1 MKRKFTVL
9 IASLLLAV
17 GWTNTASAQLLTK
30 QAAPSAK
37 VHTSVSKAGKVGAKV
52 PYKYS
57 AIKDLV
63 EAPVKPVTKQASE
76 LTIFGDLERP
86 VQQGNGS
93 MLRAPRRAVYNETS
107 DAIRNFAFY
116 DNISYNWTD
125 GDGTP
130 HTSKITE
137 AATDPYQMAYLV
149 GNTYMNPD
157 LPGIKYSAFY
167 ETDHPYYGIDFGWDI
182 PSNARWPYEG
192 INPVQTAQNIV
203 ISAGMTNSSDD
214 ISHALIYSITVR
226 SGNTTISSWSYSNN
240 ESDIPSSWSISGFK
254 LTQVGNYVYLC
265 PTSTSNQIIISGESL
280 SNYSSVTITIT
291 GYHYN
296 YSSDAGYAR
305 YYVNGESLGNLS
317 SSSNSYTKTVTNTFV
332 NKYSVTPPSANGY
345 TVFLVKVKDGTSVQ
359 NSATTVPDI
368 RTYTWDDVVNNFN
381 TYFESIELLTNSV
394 RVGASTATS
403 DAGTMFSYTGSLN
416 RFFFISKGKDCYL
429 SSYETSGDND
439 LAPFYGMYE
448 EFSPSTTESGDE
460 ITDFFERM
468 DQGEAYGVVHD
479 CRSVNVQEHYFS
491 MTGKDGTVHNS
502 LSNLIFYIPDD
513 RGQKFDGTNA
523 TWRNYDHQPRVGLY
537 TAEIEATAKANK
549 TQEHTYDVTVNWSTS
564 LQNTLGFDEPETHD
578 LWVVVRDQQGNIV
591 LEELLTTTTD
601 TTYTYQVPQYPDSY
615 RIAYIVR
622 AWPTAA
628 DEPVDHTA
636 TSTGTFYADTDVAE
650 VTIPGYNDFI
660 SLRGDRHEC
669 DFDIDNEYNY
679 YRNFFS
685 LLNQNGVAGLTTAQI
700 DAGMNTFH
708 LYRYDHNKP
717 EPRTEAATLTFEH
730 VGDKVNWEVTYP
742 TPYYYPNHT
751 PGESKYYLTTMKIP
765 TSGSFT
771 VGSTGGGGTVSTKD
785 VTFTPATSATNTLTN
800 DGVTI
805 TTGSDELGGYTQAMY
820 MTGTTTISTASGTIT
835 KIVFNG
841 RTDNN
846 FPVTRLS
853 LSSGGGSYTTSN
865 NVGTWTGSAS
875 SVSFTSTSDAGAASI
890 VVTVES
896 GSGSGSTVAYDTTYV
911 LVDSINFV
919 YDCVQTTGN
928 FTVNHGNWSSPS
940 NSMYMTSSGAAYIRY
955 SSWNYYLQYNC
966 PASLANETL
975 LFDFGVINNS
985 TYGSYIASEENSSD
999 HLDDIVQCSDTY
1011 KYYSLETAALG
1022 SGGNVKFYGVTPST
1036 TTSGKWTNYY
1046 SPTIYNVYVYKMVLT
1061 EIEAEAALIDV
1072 SGIQIVDQFRDY
1084 TGDDSHPY
1092 LYDYVLEYTGR
1103 ETADWDTTRVS
1114 NVMIVPVQHSSS
1126 VLNGFYTF
1134 EEMIHDSIPTLLQE
1148 DVKNA
1153 EIDMSLT
1160 ADAEVFYYTLMRNPA
1175 NAWSRITYTQK
1186 DNNNTFYTEGM
1197 NYLPQYFGAVNYPGD
1212 EIERLDN
1219 AEVLTG
1225 SYNDY
1230 MRYTPITWTYG
1241 YNRFYY
1247 DAEGLPSGL
1256 TPDGYHNSYGSPIWK
1271 TGVGKVTV
1279 NSVEVQRQVK
1289 NDQTNEDNP
1298 ATSWKDETGADCN
1311 VYFLGVDATGMLP
1324 TTNMKGEGGSNY
1336 YEPYMFRVWVKSNSG
1351 SLRGYTPMS
1360 SNDGDYVVNDPT
1372 LDRNM
1377 QVVYEEYT
1385 NSTTLDKSLPE
1396 NYTNARNIIK
1406 FGALK
1411 GIQPTDLQV
1420 IVRFYYKV
1428 KHIDPVDNS
1437 MDNMVTIDFTD
1448 NPWQIP
1454 AGNIASWQTNNT
1466 DYTDGNLTIGL
1477 ANKYFYNENIGFL
1490 MLGENGQLTLPTFDR
1505 KVKQIQVVGRP
1516 GASNTVKMNI
1526 FVGNDAVSTEATGS
1540 LGTNTFNIDEN
1551 YQTVGT
1557 QYILKVTNAYNA
1569 QISKVIV
1576 IFEEEE
1582 TNGFMLRAPKRAG
1595 EGTVYEKV
1603 TSTDQIVAGKKY
1615 IVVDESQNL
1624 AMGALKSTSGT
1635 TFADA
1640 IEVTVNNGII
1650 DIDGTTVM
1658 PLTLAEVGTKSIYSS
1673 EAGNNV
1679 TVTTYSLQM
1688 PSGSYLGWGGSS
1700 NKTYF
1705 RSNTSATDNYLWFY
1719 GPALLTANVNN
1730 FYLAEAT
1737 TRIIGTGADN
1747 EGNPRFGAYVAS
1759 NAVLYVEKEGT
1770 TPVTNPVLTAP
1781 VNGSTVNV
1789 GTNTGD
1795 GVSKAVTISGSDLTE
1810 NLTVAVS
1817 GEDFSVSTNSV
1828 DYAAANAGT
1837 SVTVTYNGTD
1847 ANATGTLTISSSEVG
1862 TITVILTAT
1871 YDGGTTPPEDEPR
1884 LIAPVNGSTV
1894 FVGTT
1899 SAETPSV
1906 SQVITVIGNLLTKDL
1921 TATITGEG
1929 FAFQT
1934 RDITIPY
1941 ADVNN
1946 GTSVTVVYNG
1956 TDENARGTLTLASDE
1971 VSAVV
1976 NLTASYRKP
1985 VVLSIEPAGYV
1996 TQDEATVDEI
2006 TTGIIETLF
2015 EQMRGEVVGVTYVNA
2030 LGMQSDK
2037 PFEGINIVVTRYSD
2051 GTTST
2056 SKVRY

>member
-57 AIKDLV
+57 AIKDLI
-63 EAPVKPVTKQASE
+63 EAPVSAVQNHTL
-76 LTIFGDLERP
+76 LTSVDGQSQMYFAGYEAEAAP
-86 VQQGNGS
+86 MAPGA
-93 MLRAPRRAVYNETS
+93 MLKAPRRATYTEKADVTLSYAEYEQFN
-107 DAIRNFAFY
+107 
-116 DNISYNWTD
+116 YNWVDANGASHTAKLTD
-125 GDGTP
+125 
-130 HTSKITE
+130 
-137 AATDPYQMAYLV
+137 AVTDPYQMAYLV
-149 GNTYMNPD
+149 GTTYMNKD
-157 LPGIKYSAFY
+157 IPGIKYT
-167 ETDHPYYGIDFGWDI
+167 EGWQVDHPYPNISYAWDI
-182 PSNARWPYEG
+182 PNRFNNYATYTY
-192 INPVQTAQNIV
+192 NNV
-203 ISAGMTNSSDD
+203 D
-214 ISHALIYSITVR
+214 I
-226 SGNTTISSWSYSNN
+226 
-240 ESDIPSSWSISGFK
+240 IPG
-254 LTQVGNYVYLC
+254 
-265 PTSTSNQIIISGESL
+265 
-280 SNYSSVTITIT
+280 SNYSYLRIEQIKVYSGDEVILSWDYATNGSSLPTGMTSSGWSLSSSGNGYIYPSSTSSYIRIASSALANKPSISVMIY
-291 GYHYN
+291 G
-296 YSSDAGYAR
+296 YSSSSSSSTYS
-305 YYVNGESLGNLS
+305 YIYVNGTGGGDGNGFAGDGYYHRLWWS
-317 SSSNSYTKTVTNTFV
+317 IPPTNV
-332 NKYSVTPPSANGY
+332 SVTPPDDNGY
-345 TVFLVKVKDGTSVQ
+345 TVFLVKVRDGVSMDYSTDEHTQ
-359 NSATTVPDI
+359 
-368 RTYTWDDVVNNFN
+368 TWESLINYFDK
-381 TYFESIELLTNSV
+381 YFESMELLTDGV

-403 DAGTMFSYTGSLN
+403 DAGTVFTYTGNLN
-416 RFFFISKGKDCYL
+416 RFFFISKGKMFYMASDR
-429 SSYETSGDND
+429 
-439 LAPFYGMYE
+439 APFYSMYE
-448 EFSPSTTESGDE
+448 EFSPTTTASGDE

-468 DQGEAYGVVHD
+468 DQGEAYDVIHD
-479 CRSVNVQEHYFS
+479 CQSVNYMEHYFS
-491 MTGKDGTVHNS
+491 MTGKSGTTHNT

-513 RGQKFDGTNA
+513 RGKYQT
-523 TWRNYDHQPRVGLY
+523 RNYDHNPRVGLY

-591 LEELLTTTTD
+591 LDSLLTTTTD
-601 TTYTYQVPQYPDSY
+601 TTYTYQVPQYPESY
-615 RIAYIVR
+615 TIDYIVR

-628 DEPVDHTA
+628 DEPIDHTT

-660 SLRGDRHEC
+660 SLRGDRHES

-708 LYRYDHNKP
+708 LYRYDHNDP
-717 EPRTEAATLTFEH
+717 DPRTEAATLTFEH

-742 TPYYYPNHT
+742 TQYYYPNHT
-751 PGESKYYLTTMKIP
+751 PGVSKYYLTTMQIP

-771 VGSTGGGGTVSTKD
+771 VGSTGGSGTTTSTD
-785 VTFTPATSATNTLTN
+785 VTFTAGTEVGSSTSQYTSDQISKN
-800 DGVTI
+800 GVTI
-805 TTGSDELGGYTQAMY
+805 SSTDAAFATSEYRMYGSS
-820 MTGTTTISTASGTIT
+820 TTTISTTSGNIT

-841 RTDNN
+841 SSTQR
-846 FPVTRLS
+846 PVSRLS
-853 LSSGGGSYTTSN
+853 TTTGSYTTTSS

-875 SVSFTSTSDAGAASI
+875 SVAFTASGQARASSI

-896 GSGSGSTVAYDTTYV
+896 TSGGSTVAYDTTYV

-966 PASLANETL
+966 PANLANETL

-999 HLDDIVQCSDTY
+999 YLDDIVQCSDTY
-1011 KYYSLETAALG
+1011 KYYTLETAALG

-1036 TTSGKWTNYY
+1036 TTSGQWTNYY

-1061 EIEAEAALIDV
+1061 EVAAESVPIDV

-1084 TGDDSHPY
+1084 TANDSHPY
-1092 LYDYVLEYTGR
+1092 LYDYVLEYTGKN
-1103 ETADWDTTRVS
+1103 TADWDTTRVS
-1114 NVMIVPVQHSSS
+1114 NVIIVPVQHSSS

-1153 EIDMSLT
+1153 EINMSLT

-1197 NYLPQYFGAVNYPGD
+1197 NYLPQYAGAVNYPGD

-1279 NSVEVQRQVK
+1279 NSVEVERQVK
-1289 NDQTNEDNP
+1289 NTQTNEDNP
-1298 ATSWKDETGADCN
+1298 ATSWKDENGNDCN

-1385 NSTTLDKSLPE
+1385 NSTVLDKSLPE

-1454 AGNIASWQTNNT
+1454 AGNIASWQTNNAN
-1466 DYTDGNLTIGL
+1466 YTDGNLTIGL

-1490 MLGENGQLTLPTFDR
+1490 MLGENGQLTLPTFER

-1551 YQTVGT
+1551 YQTEGT

-1582 TNGFMLRAPKRAG
+1582 TNGFMLRAPKRAEETVVDLDFSTNG
-1595 EGTVYEKV
+1595 WNLPVGSTNAGNAETEYSNGTYSISLYAPTSGGYYFNNSGYLLFGKEYARLTLPAFDKKV
-1603 TSTDQIVAGKKY
+1603 TKIEVVGRSGASPNVKQNIYIDQTTSICTETTGATGTSTFTIPEEYQTIGTRY
-1615 IVVDESQNL
+1615 IVR
-1624 AMGALKSTSGT
+1624 
-1635 TFADA
+1635 
-1640 IEVTVNNGII
+1640 VTNGYNNQV
-1650 DIDGTTVM
+1650 THVYV
-1658 PLTLAEVGTKSIYSS
+1658 TLS
-1673 EAGNNV
+1673 
-1679 TVTTYSLQM
+1679 
-1688 PSGSYLGWGGSS
+1688 
-1700 NKTYF
+1700 
-1705 RSNTSATDNYLWFY
+1705 D
-1719 GPALLTANVNN
+1719 
-1730 FYLAEAT
+1730 
-1737 TRIIGTGADN
+1737 
-1747 EGNPRFGAYVAS
+1747 
-1759 NAVLYVEKEGT
+1759 EGT
-1770 TPVTNPVLTAP
+1770 TPTPTPELTAP
-1781 VNGSTVNV
+1781 TDDATVNV
-1789 GTNTGD
+1789 GTNTGN
-1795 GVSKAVTISGSDLTE
+1795 GVSVPVTISGSDLTE

-1817 GEDFSVSTNSV
+1817 GEGFSVSTNSV

-1837 SVTVTYNGTD
+1837 SVTVTYNGT
-1847 ANATGTLTISSSEVG
+1847 ATNATGTLTISSNEIG
-1862 TITVILTAT
+1862 TVTVNLTAT
-1871 YDGGTTPPEDEPR
+1871 YEAITPSDDPE
-1884 LIAPVNGSTV
+1884 LTAPVDGSTV

-1899 SAETPSV
+1899 SAEVASV
-1906 SQVITVIGNLLTKDL
+1906 TKEIMISGNNLTKDL
-1921 TATITGEG
+1921 TATIIGDG

-1941 ADVNN
+1941 ADVNA
-1946 GTSVTVVYNG
+1946 GTASVTVVYSG
-1956 TDENARGTLTLASDE
+1956 TAENATGRLTLTSDE

-1976 NLTASYRKP
+1976 NLTASFHKP
-1985 VVLSIEPAGYV
+1985 VILTTEPAGYV
-1996 TQDEATVDEI
+1996 TQDEATVDDI
-2006 TTGIIETLF
+2006 GTGIIEMLY
-2015 EQMRGEVVGVTYVNA
+2015 EQLHGEVVGVTYVNA

>member
-17 GWTNTASAQLLTK
+17 GWTNVASAQLLTK
-30 QAAPSAK
+30 QAAPNAFNP
-37 VHTSVSKAGKVGAKV
+37 HSKALKAVLPSKV
-52 PYKYS
+52 PYRNN

-63 EAPVKPVTKQASE
+63 EAPTKPVKSNNSAKVE
-76 LTIFGDLERP
+76 YLEDTYTSAP
-86 VQQGNGS
+86 
-93 MLRAPRRAVYNETS
+93 MMRAPRRATYTEKADVVK
-107 DAIRNFAFY
+107 DFAY
-116 DNISYNWTD
+116 YEGITYNWVD
-125 GDGTP
+125 GDGAM
-130 HTSKITE
+130 HTSKLTDP
-137 AATDPYQMAYLV
+137 ATDPNQMAYLV
-149 GNTYMNPD
+149 GSAYINPEV
-157 LPGIKYSAFY
+157 PGIKYT
-167 ETDHPYYGIDFGWDI
+167 EGKRLDHPYSNIAYAYDI
-182 PSNARWPYEG
+182 PANARWYIG
-192 INPVQTAQNIV
+192 SGNSNPVGNITIAMDNGNLSFQTIKV
-203 ISAGMTNSSDD
+203 K
-214 ISHALIYSITVR
+214 
-226 SGNTTISSWSYSNN
+226 SGNTVLTEWSYASNGTSLPASWSTTKAFTA
-240 ESDIPSSWSISGFK
+240 E
-254 LTQVGNYVYLC
+254 
-265 PTSTSNQIIISGESL
+265 STSSCYMSGGG
-280 SNYSSVTITIT
+280 TITINASLLQGATDVTVEIYGRHDPDYSQDVVITVAGST
-291 GYHYN
+291 GT
-296 YSSDAGYAR
+296 
-305 YYVNGESLGNLS
+305 S
-317 SSSNSYTKTVTNTFV
+317 SSQTLTQSNNSEWATFTWNV
-332 NKYSVTPPSANGY
+332 LGTSSSATSVTPPYDNGY
-345 TVFLVKVKDGTSVQ
+345 TVFITKLKDGVHDNNEPEHT
-359 NSATTVPDI
+359 N
-368 RTYTWDDVVNNFN
+368 TWAELISYFN
-381 TYFESIELLTNSV
+381 TYFESIELLTDGV

-403 DAGTMFSYTGSLN
+403 DAGTVFTYTGNLN
-416 RFFFISKGKDCYL
+416 KFFFISKGKMYYL
-429 SSYETSGDND
+429 SSDR
-439 LAPFYGMYE
+439 APFYSMYE
-448 EFSPSTTESGDE
+448 EFSPTTTESGDE

-468 DQGEAYGVVHD
+468 DQGEAYGVIHD
-479 CRSVNVQEHYFS
+479 CQSVNYMEHFFS
-491 MTGKDGTVHNS
+491 MTGKDGTTHNT

-513 RGQKFDGTNA
+513 RGVYGS
-523 TWRNYDHQPRVGLY
+523 RNYDHQPRVGLY
-537 TAEIEATAKANK
+537 TADIEATATPNK

-564 LQNTLGFDEPETHD
+564 LETILGFDEPETHD

-591 LEELLTTTTD
+591 LDSLLTTTD
-601 TTYTYQVPQYPDSY
+601 GTTYTYQVPQYPESY
-615 RIAYIVR
+615 TIDYIVR

-636 TSTGTFYADTDVAE
+636 TSDGTFYADTDVAE
-650 VTIPGYNDFI
+650 VTIPGYKDFI

-717 EPRTEAATLTFEH
+717 EPRTEAATLNFTHE
-730 VGDKVNWEVTYP
+730 GNQVNWEVTYP
-742 TPYYYPNHT
+742 TQYYYPNHT

-771 VGSTGGGGTVSTKD
+771 VGT
-785 VTFTPATSATNTLTN
+785 
-800 DGVTI
+800 
-805 TTGSDELGGYTQAMY
+805 
-820 MTGTTTISTASGTIT
+820 
-835 KIVFNG
+835 
-841 RTDNN
+841 
-846 FPVTRLS
+846 
-853 LSSGGGSYTTSN
+853 SGGG
-865 NVGTWTGSAS
+865 
-875 SVSFTSTSDAGAASI
+875 
-890 VVTVES
+890 VT
-896 GSGSGSTVAYDTTYV
+896 YDTTFTHNSAE
-911 LVDSINFV
+911 SIDFSQL
-919 YDCVQTTGN
+919 YTYSGY
-928 FTVNHGNWSSPS
+928 FTVNSGNWSSSS
-940 NSMYMTSSGAAYIRY
+940 NAMYGYSDGYAYIRSG
-955 SSWNYYLQYNC
+955 SSYYLQYTVPQGYSNQDI
-966 PASLANETL
+966 
-975 LFDFGVINNS
+975 LFAAYVGS
-985 TYGSYIASEENSSD
+985 T
-999 HLDDIVQCSDTY
+999 
-1011 KYYSLETAALG
+1011 G
-1022 SGGNVKFYGVTPST
+1022 SGYLGYILNDDGTVYYNQA
-1036 TTSGKWTNYY
+1036 TTSSNWVYLYVGGVSAGDVIKFIGLTPGTSGASYAV
-1046 SPTIYNVYVYKMVLT
+1046 SPEMSDIYVYDVVVT
-1061 EIEAEAALIDV
+1061 ETEAENALIDV
-1072 SGIQIVDQFRDY
+1072 SGIQIVDQFRDN
-1084 TGDDSHPY
+1084 TANDSHPY

-1103 ETADWDTTRVS
+1103 NTADWDTTRVS

-1153 EIDMSLT
+1153 EINMSLT

-1197 NYLPQYFGAVNYPGD
+1197 NYLPQYAGAVNYPGD

-1241 YNRFYY
+1241 YDRFYY

-1360 SNDGDYVVNDPT
+1360 SNNGDYVVNDPT

-1385 NSTTLDKSLPE
+1385 NSTVLDKSLPE

-1516 GASNTVKMNI
+1516 GASNSVKMNV

-1540 LGTNTFNIDEN
+1540 LGTNTFNINEQ
-1551 YQTVGT
+1551 YQQIGT

-1582 TNGFMLRAPKRAG
+1582 TNGFMMRAPKREGA
-1595 EGTVYEKV
+1595 GTVYEKV
-1603 TSTDQIVAGKKY
+1603 TSADQIVAGKNY
-1615 IVVDESQNL
+1615 ILVSEDNNL
-1624 AMGALKSTSGT
+1624 ALTSTATGNFLAGEAVTITNNTVTIGAGSSIAEFTLGGSVGSW
-1635 TFADA
+1635 
-1640 IEVTVNNGII
+1640 
-1650 DIDGTTVM
+1650 
-1658 PLTLAEVGTKSIYSS
+1658 TLANGSNYLNAASSSGNLKLNSTATTWTITNDNGSLNGFRVKHSDASRAVIYFD
-1673 EAGNNV
+1673 
-1679 TVTTYSLQM
+1679 TYSRF
-1688 PSGSYLGWGGSS
+1688 GNYAFS
-1700 NKTYF
+1700 N
-1705 RSNTSATDNYLWFY
+1705 
-1719 GPALLTANVNN
+1719 
-1730 FYLAEAT
+1730 
-1737 TRIIGTGADN
+1737 IGTNYHYAW
-1747 EGNPRFGAYVAS
+1747 
-1759 NAVLYVEKEGT
+1759 LYVEKEGT
-1770 TPVTNPVLTAP
+1770 TPTPTPELTAP
-1781 VNGSTVNV
+1781 TDGATVNV
-1789 GTNTGD
+1789 GTNTGN
-1795 GVSKAVTISGSDLTE
+1795 GVSVPVTISGSDLTE

-1817 GEDFSVSTNSV
+1817 GEGFSVSTNSV

-1837 SVTVTYNGTD
+1837 SVTVTYNGTT

-1862 TITVILTAT
+1862 TITVNLTAT
-1871 YDGGTTPPEDEPR
+1871 YDGGTTPPEDEPM

-1906 SQVITVIGNLLTKDL
+1906 SQVITVIGDLLTKDL

-2056 SKVRY
+2056 NKVRY

>member
-30 QAAPSAK
+30 QTVTTPK
-37 VHTSVSKAGKVGAKV
+37 VHASVFGKGVSNKV
-52 PYKYS
+52 PFKNK
-57 AIKDLV
+57 AIMELV
-63 EAPVKPVTKQASE
+63 DEQVQAATHGSIIE
-76 LTIFGDLERP
+76 LPIPIPGD
-86 VQQGNGS
+86 GS
-93 MLRAPRRAVYNETS
+93 MLRAPRRATYNETA
-107 DAIRNFAFY
+107 DKTLTYAEYEQFT
-116 DNISYNWTD
+116 YNWIDSNGASHTAKLTD
-125 GDGTP
+125 P
-130 HTSKITE
+130 V
-137 AATDPYQMAYLV
+137 TDPYQMPYLV
-149 GNTYMNPD
+149 GSTYINPEI
-157 LPGIKYSAFY
+157 PGIKYTEVY
-167 ETDHPYYGIDFGWDI
+167 QIDHPYFNIERGYDI
-182 PSNARWPYEG
+182 PTNSRWYIG
-192 INPVQTAQNIV
+192 SGNSNPVGNITIAMDNGNLSFQTIKV
-203 ISAGMTNSSDD
+203 K
-214 ISHALIYSITVR
+214 
-226 SGNTTISSWSYSNN
+226 SGNTVLTEWSYASNGTSLPASWSTTKTFTA
-240 ESDIPSSWSISGFK
+240 E
-254 LTQVGNYVYLC
+254 
-265 PTSTSNQIIISGESL
+265 STSSCYMSGGG
-280 SNYSSVTITIT
+280 TITINASLLQGATDVTVEIYGRHDPDYSTDVVITVAGST
-291 GYHYN
+291 GT
-296 YSSDAGYAR
+296 
-305 YYVNGESLGNLS
+305 S
-317 SSSNSYTKTVTNTFV
+317 SSQTLTQSNNSEWATFTWNV
-332 NKYSVTPPSANGY
+332 LGTSSSTASSVTPPYDNGY
-345 TVFLVKVKDGTSVQ
+345 TVFLVKVKDGVTYDDDDNFTS
-359 NSATTVPDI
+359 S
-368 RTYTWDDVVNNFN
+368 WSDVVSYFN
-381 TYFESIELLTNSV
+381 KYIDGIELLTDGV
-394 RVGASTATS
+394 RVGGTTS
-403 DAGTMFSYTGSLN
+403 NAGTVFTYTGNLN
-416 RFFFISKGKDCYL
+416 RFYFISKGKL
-429 SSYETSGDND
+429 APMSSNGTSSSNSASSTAYDV
-439 LAPFYGMYE
+439 APFYGMYE
-448 EFSPSTTESGDE
+448 EFSPTSTDAGATT
-460 ITDFFERM
+460 TDFFEKM
-468 DQGEAYGVVHD
+468 DQGDAYSIIHD
-479 CRSVNVQEHYFS
+479 CQGVNMMEHYFCMS
-491 MTGKDGTVHNS
+491 GKTGTDHHT
-502 LSNLIFYIPDD
+502 LTNLVFYIPDD
-513 RGQKFDGTNA
+513 RGKNLD
-523 TWRNYDHQPRVGLY
+523 RNYDHQPRVGLY
-537 TAEIEATAKANK
+537 TAELEANAKANP
-549 TQEHTYDVTVNWSTS
+549 TQEHVYDVTINWETS
-564 LQNTLGFDEPETHD
+564 LQKILGYDEPETHD
-578 LWVVVRDQQGNIV
+578 LWVVVKDEQGNVV
-591 LEELLTTTTD
+591 LDSLLTTTPD
-601 TTYTYQVPQYPDSY
+601 TTYTYQVPQYPESY
-615 RIAYIVR
+615 TIDYIVR

-628 DEPVDHTA
+628 PVPVDHDA
-636 TSTGTFYADTDVAE
+636 NSEGTFYADSDPDDVL
-650 VTIPGYNDFI
+650 IPGYKDFI
-660 SLRGDRHEC
+660 SIVRHHYES

-679 YRNFFS
+679 YRNFMM
-685 LLNQNGVAGLTTAQI
+685 LGNQNGTAGLTTARI
-700 DAGMNTFH
+700 DRGENVLH
-708 LYRYDHNKP
+708 LFRYDYDHP
-717 EPRTEAATLTFEH
+717 EQGETEAATLSFEH
-730 VGDKVNWEVTYP
+730 VGDMVNWNVVYHDQQ
-742 TPYYYPNHT
+742 YYMGHT
-751 PGESKYYLTTMKIP
+751 PTNKYQLPIMQIDTC
-765 TSGSFT
+765 GSFA
-771 VGSTGGGGTVSTKD
+771 VGSTGGGSTTTSRDVSFTGTYSSSTVNTMTSDGVTLYTSSGDLGYSNYVRLNGTTTVST
-785 VTFTPATSATNTLTN
+785 
-800 DGVTI
+800 
-805 TTGSDELGGYTQAMY
+805 DE
-820 MTGTTTISTASGTIT
+820 GTIT
-835 KIVFNG
+835 KIVFTG
-841 RTDNN
+841 SDTSY
-846 FPVTRLS
+846 PVTRLS
-853 LSSGGGSYTTSN
+853 TTTGSYTTSN

-875 SVSFTSTSDAGAASI
+875 SVSFTSTSRAHCSTV
-890 VVTVES
+890 VVTVETTTG

-955 SSWNYYLQYNC
+955 GSSSSTAWTYYLQYNA
-966 PASLANETL
+966 PAELANETL
-975 LFDFGVINNS
+975 AFNFGVIDNS
-985 TYGSYIASEENSSD
+985 TYGSYIASEENSSGY
-999 HLDDIVQCSDTY
+999 LDGIVQASDTY
-1011 KYYSLETAALG
+1011 RYYTLFTEPLG
-1022 SGGNVKFYGVTPST
+1022 NGGNVMFYGVTPST
-1036 TTSGKWTNYY
+1036 TTSGQWTNYY
-1046 SPTIYNVYVYKMVLT
+1046 SPTIYHVYVYKQVLT
-1061 EIEAEAALIDV
+1061 EINSEDVPIDV
-1072 SGIQIVDQFRDY
+1072 SGIQLVDQFRASTANDTHPYNYGYRLQY
-1084 TGDDSHPY
+1084 TGQNAA
-1092 LYDYVLEYTGR
+1092 E
-1103 ETADWDTTRVS
+1103 WDTTKIS
-1114 NVMIVPVQHSSS
+1114 NVLIVPVKHSGST
-1126 VLNGFYTF
+1126 LNGFYTF
-1134 EEMIHDSIPTLLQE
+1134 DEMIHDSIPTLLQTN
-1148 DVKNA
+1148 VKNGELTMTLGGDP
-1153 EIDMSLT
+1153 EIY
-1160 ADAEVFYYTLMRNPA
+1160 YYTLMRNPA

-1197 NYLPQYFGAVNYPGD
+1197 NYLPQYAGAVNYPGD
-1212 EIERLDN
+1212 EIERFDN

-1279 NSVEVQRQVK
+1279 NSVEVERQVK
-1289 NDQTNEDNP
+1289 NTQTNEDNP
-1298 ATSWKDETGADCN
+1298 ATSWKDENGNDCN

-1396 NYTNARNIIK
+1396 NYINARNIIK

-1582 TNGFMLRAPKRAG
+1582 TNGFMMRAPKRAG

-1603 TSTDQIVAGKKY
+1603 TSADQIVAGKKY
-1615 IVVDESQNL
+1615 ILVSEDANMALTATASSSRL
-1624 AMGALKSTSGT
+1624 AGEAVTITDGTVTIGANSSIAEFTLGGSLNAWTLENGGNYLTGSSSTGLSITTSGSYSTWRLNNYNNTLSGYRALNNKDGEATSRAVCWQTTGSCFGNYATSNIGSGT
-1635 TFADA
+1635 T
-1640 IEVTVNNGII
+1640 
-1650 DIDGTTVM
+1650 
-1658 PLTLAEVGTKSIYSS
+1658 YSY
-1673 EAGNNV
+1673 A
-1679 TVTTYSLQM
+1679 
-1688 PSGSYLGWGGSS
+1688 W
-1700 NKTYF
+1700 
-1705 RSNTSATDNYLWFY
+1705 
-1719 GPALLTANVNN
+1719 
-1730 FYLAEAT
+1730 
-1737 TRIIGTGADN
+1737 
-1747 EGNPRFGAYVAS
+1747 
-1759 NAVLYVEKEGT
+1759 LYVEKEGT
-1770 TPVTNPVLTAP
+1770 TPVTNPELMAP
-1781 VNGSTVNV
+1781 TDGATVNV
-1789 GTNTGD
+1789 GTNTGN
-1795 GVSKAVTISGSDLTE
+1795 GVSVPVTISGSDLTE

-1817 GEDFSVSTNSV
+1817 GEGFSVSTNSV

-1837 SVTVTYNGTD
+1837 SVTVTYNGTT

-1862 TITVILTAT
+1862 TITVNLTAT
-1871 YDGGTTPPEDEPR
+1871 YDGGTTPPEDEPM

-1906 SQVITVIGNLLTKDL
+1906 SQVITVIGDLLTKDL

-1941 ADVNN
+1941 ADVNA
-1946 GTSVTVVYNG
+1946 GTASVTVVYSG

>member
-57 AIKDLV
+57 AIKDLI
-63 EAPVKPVTKQASE
+63 EAPVSAVQNHTL
-76 LTIFGDLERP
+76 LTSVDGQSQMYFAGYEAEAAP
-86 VQQGNGS
+86 MAPGA
-93 MLRAPRRAVYNETS
+93 MLKAPRRATYTEKADVTLSYAEYEQFN
-107 DAIRNFAFY
+107 
-116 DNISYNWTD
+116 YNWVDANGASHTAKLTD
-125 GDGTP
+125 
-130 HTSKITE
+130 
-137 AATDPYQMAYLV
+137 AVTDPYQMAYLV
-149 GNTYMNPD
+149 GTTYMNKD
-157 LPGIKYSAFY
+157 IPGIKYT
-167 ETDHPYYGIDFGWDI
+167 EGWQVDHPYPNISYAWDI
-182 PSNARWPYEG
+182 PNRFNNYATYTYNNVDIIPGSNYNYLRIEQIKVYSGDE
-192 INPVQTAQNIV
+192 V
-203 ISAGMTNSSDD
+203 ILSWDYATNGSSLPTGMTSSGW
-214 ISHALIYSITVR
+214 SLSS
-226 SGNTTISSWSYSNN
+226 SGNGYIY
-240 ESDIPSSWSISGFK
+240 PSSTSSYIRIASSALANKPSISVMIYG
-254 LTQVGNYVYLC
+254 
-265 PTSTSNQIIISGESL
+265 
-280 SNYSSVTITIT
+280 YSSSSSSST
-291 GYHYN
+291 
-296 YSSDAGYAR
+296 YSYI
-305 YYVNGESLGNLS
+305 YVNGTGGGDGNGFAGDGYYHRLWWS
-317 SSSNSYTKTVTNTFV
+317 IPPTNV
-332 NKYSVTPPSANGY
+332 SVTPPDDNGY
-345 TVFLVKVKDGTSVQ
+345 TVFLVKVRDGVSMDYSTDEHTQ
-359 NSATTVPDI
+359 
-368 RTYTWDDVVNNFN
+368 TWESLIHYFDK
-381 TYFESIELLTNSV
+381 YFESMELLTDGV

-403 DAGTMFSYTGSLN
+403 DAGTVFTYTGNLN
-416 RFFFISKGKDCYL
+416 RFFFISKGKMFYMASDR
-429 SSYETSGDND
+429 
-439 LAPFYGMYE
+439 APFYSMYE
-448 EFSPSTTESGDE
+448 EFSPTTTASGDE

-468 DQGEAYGVVHD
+468 DQGEAYDVIHD
-479 CRSVNVQEHYFS
+479 CQSVNYMEHYFS
-491 MTGKDGTVHNS
+491 MTGKSGTTHNT

-513 RGQKFDGTNA
+513 RGKYQT
-523 TWRNYDHQPRVGLY
+523 RNYDHNPRVGLY

-601 TTYTYQVPQYPDSY
+601 TTYTYQVPQYPESY
-615 RIAYIVR
+615 TIDYIVR

-669 DFDIDNEYNY
+669 DFDIENEYNY

-708 LYRYDHNKP
+708 LYRYNHNDP
-717 EPRTEAATLTFEH
+717 DPRTEAATLTFEH

-742 TPYYYPNHT
+742 TQYYYPNHT
-751 PGESKYYLTTMKIP
+751 PGVSKYYLTTMQIP

-771 VGSTGGGGTVSTKD
+771 VGSSGGSGSGTTTTRD
-785 VTFTPATSATNTLTN
+785 VTFTPASSATNTLTN

-805 TTGSDELGGYTQAMY
+805 TTGITELGGYTRMY
-820 MTGTTTISTASGTIT
+820 MNGTTTISTASGTIT

-841 RTDNN
+841 RTDGE

-853 LSSGGGSYTTSN
+853 LSSGGGSYSVSN
-865 NVGTWTGSAS
+865 YVGTWTGSAS
-875 SVSFTSTSDAGAASI
+875 SVSFTSTDDAGATSI
-890 VVTVES
+890 VVTVETTTG
-896 GSGSGSTVAYDTTYV
+896 GSSSGSTVAYDTTYV

-966 PASLANETL
+966 PTSLASETL

-999 HLDDIVQCSDTY
+999 YLDDIVQCSDTY
-1011 KYYSLETAALG
+1011 KYYTLETAALG

-1036 TTSGKWTNYY
+1036 TTSGQWTNYY

-1061 EIEAEAALIDV
+1061 QIEAEAALIDV
-1072 SGIQIVDQFRDY
+1072 SGIQIVDQFRDL
-1084 TGDDSHPY
+1084 TATDSHPY
-1092 LYDYVLEYTGR
+1092 LYDYVLEYTGKN
-1103 ETADWDTTRVS
+1103 TADWDTTRVS
-1114 NVMIVPVQHSSS
+1114 NVIIVPVQHSSS

-1153 EIDMSLT
+1153 EINMSLA

-1197 NYLPQYFGAVNYPGD
+1197 NYLPQYAGAVNYPGD

-1225 SYNDY
+1225 NYNDY

-1279 NSVEVQRQVK
+1279 NNVKVERQVK
-1289 NDQTNEDNP
+1289 NTQTNEDNP
-1298 ATSWKDETGADCN
+1298 ATSWKDENGNDCN

-1385 NSTTLDKSLPE
+1385 NSTVLDKSLPE

-1466 DYTDGNLTIGL
+1466 EYTDGNLTIGL

-1516 GASNTVKMNI
+1516 GASNTVKMNV

-1551 YQTVGT
+1551 YQTEGT

-1603 TSTDQIVAGKKY
+1603 TSADQLVAGKNY
-1615 IVVDESQNL
+1615 ILVSEANNL
-1624 AMGALKSTSGT
+1624 AVSTTASGNYLAGA
-1635 TFADA
+1635 A
-1640 IEVTVNNGII
+1640 VTISSN
-1650 DIDGTTVM
+1650 TV
-1658 PLTLAEVGTKSIYSS
+1658 TLAD
-1673 EAGNNV
+1673 N
-1679 TVTTYSLQM
+1679 
-1688 PSGSYLGWGGSS
+1688 SGVAEFTLGGSVGSWTLANGSNYLNATS
-1700 NKTYF
+1700 NKGDLKLSTTASTWTITNDNGNLGGFRVKYSDATRAVIYF
-1705 RSNTSATDNYLWFY
+1705 SSYT
-1719 GPALLTANVNN
+1719 
-1730 FYLAEAT
+1730 
-1737 TRIIGTGADN
+1737 
-1747 EGNPRFGAYVAS
+1747 RFGNYSYGNWNDAYDYAW
-1759 NAVLYVEKEGT
+1759 LYVEKEGT

-1781 VNGSTVNV
+1781 TDGSTVNV
-1789 GTNTGD
+1789 GTNTGN
-1795 GVSKAVTISGSDLTE
+1795 GVSKAVTISGTDLGE
-1810 NLTVAVS
+1810 NLSVSVS
-1817 GEDFSVSTNSV
+1817 GEGFSVSTNSV

-1837 SVTVTYNGTD
+1837 SVTVTYNGT
-1847 ANATGTLTISSSEVG
+1847 ATNATGTLTISSNEIG
-1862 TITVILTAT
+1862 TVTVNLTAT
-1871 YDGGTTPPEDEPR
+1871 YEAITPSDDPE
-1884 LIAPVNGSTV
+1884 LTAPVDGSTV

-1899 SAETPSV
+1899 SAEVASV
-1906 SQVITVIGNLLTKDL
+1906 TKEILISGNNLTKDL
-1921 TATITGEG
+1921 TATITGDG

-1941 ADVNN
+1941 ADVNA
-1946 GTSVTVVYNG
+1946 GTASVTVVYSG
-1956 TDENARGTLTLASDE
+1956 TAENATGRLTLTSDE

-1976 NLTASYRKP
+1976 NLTASFHKP
-1985 VVLSIEPAGYV
+1985 VILTTEPAGYV